1 MSDVSSKTYTIGGT
15 SVDAGRRTFRFAN
28 GKLNVRVNMLRH
40 FEHTAI
46 KLVKLPR
53 PMTKKNATAWLL
65 TQGFKGV
72 VPTRATN
79 KRAKSPIL
87 VQAEKIASKRI
98 AKASAE
104 AVAA

>member
-15 SVDAGRRTFRFAN
+15 SVFDGRRTFRFAN
-28 GKLNVRVNMLRH
+28 GKLNVRVNMLR
-40 FEHTAI
+40 FSEHTAI

-53 PMTKKNATAWLL
+53 AMTKKNATAWLL
-65 TQGFKGV
+65 TQGFKGI

-87 VQAEKIASKRI
+87 VQAEKLASRRI
-98 AKASAE
+98 AAKAE